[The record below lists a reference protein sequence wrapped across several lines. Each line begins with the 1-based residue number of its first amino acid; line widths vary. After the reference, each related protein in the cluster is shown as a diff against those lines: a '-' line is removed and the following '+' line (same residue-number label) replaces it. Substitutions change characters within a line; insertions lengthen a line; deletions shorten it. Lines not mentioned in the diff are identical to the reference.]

1 MPSNDTVLMEGVRL
15 IFRNFTGKEGQY
27 NPEGARSFGVILPE
41 DVAEAMSNDG
51 WNVKTLKPREEDLEE
66 LEEGETG
73 ETPWLPVKVGYG
85 KGKPPMIVLITD
97 RGRTN
102 LNEDTVDMLDWVDIR
117 IDPAT
122 GLSMVD
128 LIVRPYHYN
137 VRGSN
142 GIAAYLQS
150 LYVTIDEDPLAI
162 KYAEMQSQ

>member
-1 MPSNDTVLMEGVRL
+1 MPANDTVLMEGVRL

-41 DVAEAMSNDG
+41 DVAEQMAADG
-51 WNVKTLKPREEDLEE
+51 WNVKVLKPREDDEE
-66 LEEGETG
+66 ET
-73 ETPWLPVKVGYG
+73 EPTPWLPVKVGYG
-85 KGKPPMIVLITD
+85 KGKPPTIVLITD

-102 LNEDTVDMLDWVDIR
+102 MTEDTVDMLDWVDIR
-117 IDPAT
+117 VDEAT

-128 LIVRPYHYN
+128 LIVRPYHYS
-137 VRGSN
+137 VRGSD